1 MQSFMME
8 VTQEKELDK
17 KLSNAEGILQRA
29 AAKAG
34 IMQHSRDLQLIETN
48 VQTLAHYSGD
58 VFEEQSWVVRWV
70 VVSLHFGPAC
80 QEREEVWVMKLLGIY
95 VAGNRSNPFKT
106 FAGTAEVQ
114 PLQQRKLFVWLFT
127 SFYFFLPPKFCRWR
141 LMKISS

>member
-1 MQSFMME
+1 MF
-8 VTQEKELDK
+8 
-17 KLSNAEGILQRA
+17 KLL
-29 AAKAG
+29 
-34 IMQHSRDLQLIETN
+34 H
-48 VQTLAHYSGD
+48 VAHYSGD

-114 PLQQRKLFVWLFT
+114 PLQQRKLFSYLFG
-127 SFYFFLPPKFCRWR
+127 
-141 LMKISS
+141 SSRSSRPFTFSYLRNFADGVL